1 LFQDYE
7 DVLRIYGVSNG
18 KVYVL
23 ASFDIFMN
31 GLPNIFVRYSPFTKI
46 IRKIIGLI
54 TIYLELIKVIDV
66 LYLN

>member
-1 LFQDYE
+1 MFQDYE
-7 DVLRIYGVSNG
+7 DVLHIHGVSNG

-31 GLPNIFVRYSPFTKI
+31 GLPNIFVHYSPLTKI
-46 IRKIIGLI
+46 IKKIIGLI
-54 TIYLELIKVIDV
+54 TIYLKLIKVIDV